1 MEGTM
6 NMIDSHHHFWWIAKH
21 AYKWPE
27 QAGDRLDR
35 DFTPN
40 ELFAELEACGIAG
53 SVLIQVLHET
63 GETGEYLDIQRRARF
78 VRGVVGW
85 VPLADPPAAAQ
96 ALEELPERGRLVGI
110 RHLISNEPNPEWLL
124 QDAVQDSLQLL
135 SDRGLVFDA
144 IPINERQLDAVITTA
159 RRLPDLQIVI
169 NHLGRPPVPD
179 EGWEPW
185 ATQVSRAAHC
195 PNVSIKLSVG
205 LDVIMRWTWSTEQLR
220 RYADHALAAFGP
232 DRVMA
237 ASNWP
242 VILLG
247 ASYQECWQG
256 ITELVAKLS
265 DDEKAAVLGGTAER
279 IYRL

>member
-1 MEGTM
+1 MS
-6 NMIDSHHHFWWIAKH
+6 MIDSHHHFWWLDKH
-21 AYKWPE
+21 TYKWPE

-35 DFTPN
+35 DFTPSD
-40 ELFAELEACGIAG
+40 LWAELEACGIAG

-63 GETGEYLDIQRRARF
+63 GETGEYLDIQRRTRF

-96 ALEELPERGRLVGI
+96 ALEQLPERGRLVGI

-124 QDAVQDSLQLL
+124 LDGVQESLQRLAAA
-135 SDRGLVFDA
+135 GLVFDA

-159 RRLPDLQIVI
+159 RRLPDLKIVI
-169 NHLGRPPVPD
+169 NHLGRPPVPE

-185 ATQVSRAAHC
+185 GSQVTRASHC
-195 PNVSIKLSVG
+195 PNVSMKLSVG
-205 LDVIMRWTWSTEQLR
+205 LDIVMRWTWSTGELR
-220 RYADHALAAFGP
+220 RYADHVIAAFGP

-247 ASYQECWQG
+247 TGYRECWQG

-265 DDEKAAVLGGTAER
+265 DSERAAVLGATAEK